1 MNFKITDR
9 QKGWL
14 ILTLL
19 ILIWGSS
26 FILIKRGLQVY
37 TSIEVGAIRIF
48 VSFLVLLPAA
58 LKNFHKVDFKTKRF
72 IFLVGLVGTG
82 LPAFLFA
89 QAQTVIDSSLAGI
102 LNSLTPLFTLIA
114 GVAFFKHKARL
125 MSVAGV
131 MIGLTGAVGLLYS
144 KSEGSF
150 EFHFGFAI
158 YAILAT
164 MLYAFQANL
173 VKTYL
178 NNTPTVVIAS
188 LGFFFIGI
196 PASVLLFGFTD
207 FTTKISTNP
216 NGVIT
221 FAYIATLAVFAS
233 AIAIILFNKL
243 IQITNPVFASSVT
256 YFIPVVSLFWGIGD
270 GEKYSLQAFLFA
282 ALIIMGVFLVN
293 KTTIKTKKKK

>member
-1 MNFKITDR
+1 
-9 QKGWL
+9 L
-14 ILTLL
+14 ILL

-58 LKNFHKVDFKTKRF
+58 MKNFHRVDFRTKRI

-82 LPAFLFA
+82 FPAFLFA

-102 LNSLTPLFTLIA
+102 LNSLTPLFTLVA
-114 GVAFFKHKARL
+114 GVAFFKRKARL

-131 MIGLTGAVGLLYS
+131 LIGLAGAVGLLYS

-150 EFHFGFAI
+150 EFHFGFAF

-164 MLYAFQANL
+164 ILYAFQANL
-173 VKTYL
+173 VKQYL
-178 NNTPTVVIAS
+178 NETPTVVIAS
-188 LGFFFIGI
+188 LGFFFIGL
-196 PASVLLFGFTD
+196 PTSVLLFGFTD
-207 FTTKISTNP
+207 FTTKLLSNP
-216 NGVIT
+216 NGAAA
-221 FAYIATLAVFAS
+221 FAYIAVLAVFAS

-243 IQITNPVFASSVT
+243 IQLTNAVFASSVT

-293 KTTIKTKKKK
+293 KTAVKNKKMK